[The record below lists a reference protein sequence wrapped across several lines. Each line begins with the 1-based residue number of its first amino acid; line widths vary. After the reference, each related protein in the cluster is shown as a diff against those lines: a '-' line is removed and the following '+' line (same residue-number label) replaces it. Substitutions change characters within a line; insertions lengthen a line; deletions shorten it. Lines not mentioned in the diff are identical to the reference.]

1 MINHS
6 KIKLNAFLFSIYC
19 SSFAVK
25 FHLVKSLGREVDNA
39 GGDGGDLEDLD
50 DGDVGH
56 GVDRVEQDQVERVD
70 DGGTGEGDLATNN
83 D

>member
-6 KIKLNAFLFSIYC
+6 KIKLKKILFSIYC
-19 SSFAVK
+19 SSFSVK
-25 FHLVKSLGREVDNA
+25 FHLVKSLRREVDNA

-50 DGDVGH
+50 DSDVGH

>member
-25 FHLVKSLGREVDNA
+25 FHLVKSLRREVDNA

-56 GVDRVEQDQVERVD
+56 GVDRVKQDQVERVD
-70 DGGTGEGDLATNN
+70 DGGTGEGDLASNN